1 MADKDNDERREILG
15 VPLLILRQRQKNMY
29 LTVRPDGTLRIS
41 CPTATPDAEIERFV
55 ALQSR
60 WLYKRRAA
68 VLQMRDERVKHD
80 IGDAVLLWGRSL
92 PLVVAHGRP
101 YGASLRGETVLLNLP
116 ENGTADERGKLIHSF
131 LRARLGLA
139 IPPLLARWQPVLGVR
154 ASSWRVRDMTTRWG
168 SCNTRT
174 GRLCF
179 NLRLAAKDPRC
190 LEYVVVHELSHLIVA
205 GHSAAF
211 WNCVA
216 RCLPDWRQRRKL
228 TNEGAQGASE
238 E

>member
-80 IGDAVLLWGRSL
+80 IGDAVLL
-92 PLVVAHGRP
+92 
-101 YGASLRGETVLLNLP
+101 
-116 ENGTADERGKLIHSF
+116 
-131 LRARLGLA
+131 
-139 IPPLLARWQPVLGVR
+139 
-154 ASSWRVRDMTTRWG
+154 
-168 SCNTRT
+168 
-174 GRLCF
+174 
-179 NLRLAAKDPRC
+179 
-190 LEYVVVHELSHLIVA
+190 
-205 GHSAAF
+205 
-211 WNCVA
+211 
-216 RCLPDWRQRRKL
+216 
-228 TNEGAQGASE
+228 
-238 E
+238 